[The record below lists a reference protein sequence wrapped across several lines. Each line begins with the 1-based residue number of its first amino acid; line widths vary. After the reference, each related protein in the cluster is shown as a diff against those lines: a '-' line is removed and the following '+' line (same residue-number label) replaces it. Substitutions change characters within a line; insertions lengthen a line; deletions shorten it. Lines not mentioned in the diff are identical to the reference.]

1 VPRLRPTLAALAA
14 LALAAGCAVG
24 PSYHA
29 PKPAAPAAFGEVRPG
44 SPGADGTPT
53 AAPSDPEALAR
64 WWTVLHDPELDSL
77 VDRALRNNRDLKTAV
92 SRVRE
97 ARAERQVA
105 AGALL
110 PEVNATAGY
119 NRSLGS
125 RNVVLP
131 LASLAGGSS
140 SAGGSGSAGSGSKA
154 TGLPGRSR
162 SQAEAGSPL
171 AAPTAG
177 AEQGVQPG
185 GPASPFGEGGLPGI
199 TTNLYQAGFD
209 AVWEVDVFG
218 GTRRA
223 IEAAN
228 AEAAAA
234 EEGEYGVQVTL
245 MAEVATT
252 YLQLRETQERAEVA
266 RRNIESER
274 QTWRL
279 ARDKFQQG
287 LGDEVEAAQDLAQL
301 KVAETALPPLAS
313 AERTAGHALAFLL
326 GLEPTALAAELAAPK
341 AFPPLPPE
349 VPVGVPSDVL
359 RRRPDV
365 RQAERKLAAASAEV
379 GVATAQLYP
388 QFSLTGSAGLDSSTL
403 RQLPEW
409 SSRYFA
415 VAPGVNWPILDW
427 SRLHAAVR
435 VQNELQ
441 AQATRR
447 RSPRP
452 CGTSRTRW
460 SSSSMSATVGRAS
473 WRPSPRRGTP
483 SR

>member
-1 VPRLRPTLAALAA
+1 MPRLRPTLAALAA